1 MKFTKLQIPFYFGLA
16 ILALG
21 ILFKIQHYPG
31 AELMIAIGLLLE
43 AIFIILV
50 LTEIVTSKKATKNLK
65 ILWVMEYTLFPILAL
80 LYFPLL
86 WLGILIFLGGTNYLS
101 RGRKKFLFKIREVLN
116 EDFDSI

>member
-50 LTEIVTSKKATKNLK
+50 LTEIISSKKATKNLK
-65 ILWVMEYTLFPILAL
+65 ILWVIEYTLFPVLAL
-80 LYFPLL
+80 IFFPLL
-86 WLGILIFLGGTNYLS
+86 WLGILIFLSGTNYLS
-101 RGRKKFLFKIREVLN
+101 RGRKKFLFTRREVLN
-116 EDFDSI
+116 DDFDSI